1 MSCSEKTASPRYP
14 PFVFDYLLRALAT
27 ADRSGDRNG
36 RVPLGQ
42 LRCFFPL
49 WPPDHFRDVLLAA
62 QNQGLLRLEP
72 FLQLEHTALAVKDK
86 AGRLMGY
93 VRLVKPTSA

>member
-1 MSCSEKTASPRYP
+1 MSCSEKSTSPRYP

-27 ADRSGDRNG
+27 ADRTGDRNG
-36 RVPLGQ
+36 RVPLGR
-42 LRCFFPL
+42 LRCLLSL

-62 QNQGLLRLEP
+62 QDRGLLRLEP
-72 FLQLEHTALAVKDK
+72 FLQLDHAALAVKDR

-93 VRLVKPTSA
+93 VRLVKPTVA